1 MARKIEAPVKLPSPI
16 SHGRL
21 SVEEAI
27 SKRRSVRRFRAQ
39 PLTLEHLSQLLWSA
53 QGITGTGGK
62 RAAPSAGATYPL
74 ELFAVVGAHAV
85 PTLTGGIYHYNV
97 DSHSLSLHKKGDFR
111 PELAGAALGQN
122 CVASCPVDIIICALY
137 TRTTY
142 RYGKRGEIYVQIEAG
157 HASQNIS
164 LQAVA
169 LGLAA
174 LMVGAFDD
182 KEIRKVLK
190 VEEQIK
196 PLYIIPVG
204 TPV

>member
-1 MARKIEAPVKLPSPI
+1 VARTIETPVKLPSPI
-16 SHGRL
+16 SHGKM

-27 SKRRSVRRFRAQ
+27 SKRRSVRRFRTQ
-39 PLTLEHLSQLLWSA
+39 PLTLEQLSQLLWSA

-74 ELFAVVGAHAV
+74 EIFAVVGDHAV
-85 PTLTGGIYHYNV
+85 PSLAAGIYHYNV

-111 PELAGAALGQN
+111 PEVAEAALGQN
-122 CVASCPVDIIICALY
+122 FVTSCPIDIIICALY
-137 TRTTY
+137 TRTTH
-142 RYGKRGEIYVQIEAG
+142 RYGKRGEIYVHIEAG
-157 HASQNIS
+157 HVSQNVS

-174 LMVGAFDD
+174 VMVGAFDD

-204 TPV
+204 KPV